1 MNETV
6 RIALTALKTNK
17 LRSALTMLG
26 VAIGVFSV
34 IGVMTA
40 LSVIAISIE
49 SGLSFLGSNLFQFAK
64 YPAINTGGDLLQ
76 GLRRRQAGEL
86 RPGKDPGADAS
97 GDERE
102 FPHRQLL
109 HPRLRAE
116 HLGR

>member
-26 VAIGVFSV
+26 VSIGVFSV

-40 LSVIAISIE
+40 LSVIATSIE

-64 YPAINTGGDLLQ
+64 YPVINKGDPEDKYAN
-76 GLRRRQAGEL
+76 RRNISL
-86 RPGKDPGADAS
+86 
-97 GDERE
+97 
-102 FPHRQLL
+102 
-109 HPRLRAE
+109 AE
-116 HLGR
+116 ANE